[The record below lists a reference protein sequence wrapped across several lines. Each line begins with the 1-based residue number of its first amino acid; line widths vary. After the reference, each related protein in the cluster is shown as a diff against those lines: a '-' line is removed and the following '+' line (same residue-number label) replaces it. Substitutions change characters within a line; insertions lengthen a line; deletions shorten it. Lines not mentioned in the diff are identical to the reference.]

1 MLGGRI
7 TPGVDAPVLGT
18 AGVLVVPE
26 VVPRLTTT
34 DALPVLINATKL
46 FSTLVLGTIS
56 RGLEA
61 DDGTVIR

>member
-1 MLGGRI
+1 
-7 TPGVDAPVLGT
+7 
-18 AGVLVVPE
+18 VVPE

-56 RGLEA
+56 RGVEA